1 MNKKYL
7 ITASLYGAY
16 SYYTQTDFEKYDDKA
31 EEIEEK
37 ARQDWL
43 NCLNKVKTPTT
54 EVQQRGINFE
64 NAVYELTRGIERV
77 EGANGETLAHG
88 LTELPACN
96 LLDDAEYAT
105 AQEIAEKVK
114 GGMWQETVC
123 TTIGNY
129 VFYGK
134 ADIIRGNTIF
144 DIKRVNKYDLGKYL
158 KSIQHLIYMESSG
171 IDNFRYVISDGSNV
185 YTEDYHRD
193 ADTRKNLLARTNQMI
208 AFIRGNEEFNAA
220 FEKNWHSK
228 Y

>member
-16 SYYTQTDFEKYDDKA
+16 SYYMHTDFEEYGDKA

-43 NCLNKVKTPTT
+43 DCLNKVKKPAN
-54 EVQQRGINFE
+54 EILQRGINFE
-64 NAVYELTRGIERV
+64 TAVFELTQGIERI
-77 EGANGETLAHG
+77 EGINAETTAHG
-88 LTELPACN
+88 VTKLPASN

-114 GGMWQETVC
+114 GGLWQETVC
-123 TTIGNY
+123 KTIGNY

-144 DIKRVNKYDLGKYL
+144 DIKRVSKYDLGKYL
-158 KSIQHLIYMESSG
+158 KSIQHLIYMECSG
-171 IDNFRYVISDGSNV
+171 IDNFKYVISDGAYV
-185 YTEDYHRD
+185 YVEDYHRD
-193 ADTRKNLLARTNQMI
+193 TDTRQNLLARTEQMVS
-208 AFIRGNEEFNAA
+208 FIRGNEEFNAA

>member
-16 SYYTQTDFEKYDDKA
+16 SYYAQTDFEEYGDKA
-31 EEIEEK
+31 EEIEGK

-43 NCLNKVKTPTT
+43 DCLNKVKKPAN
-54 EVQQRGINFE
+54 EILQRGINFE
-64 NAVYELTRGIERV
+64 TAVFELTQGTEKGDRNSIV
-77 EGANGETLAHG
+77 PPVFPTLD
-88 LTELPACN
+88 EK
-96 LLDDAEYAT
+96 EQQT
-105 AQEIAEKVK
+105 ARIIADMVK

-123 TTIGNY
+123 KTIGNY

-144 DIKRVNKYDLGKYL
+144 DIKRVSKYDLGKYL
-158 KSIQHLIYMESSG
+158 KSIQHLIYMECSG

-185 YTEDYHRD
+185 YAEDYHRD
-193 ADTRKNLLARTNQMI
+193 ADTRQNLLARTEQMVS
-208 AFIRGNEEFNAA
+208 FIRGNEEFNAA